1 MDALFDNK
9 DRLNTYKQVLTTNN
23 NNSTFVL

>member
-9 DRLNTYKQVLTTNN
+9 DILNTYKQVLTTNN